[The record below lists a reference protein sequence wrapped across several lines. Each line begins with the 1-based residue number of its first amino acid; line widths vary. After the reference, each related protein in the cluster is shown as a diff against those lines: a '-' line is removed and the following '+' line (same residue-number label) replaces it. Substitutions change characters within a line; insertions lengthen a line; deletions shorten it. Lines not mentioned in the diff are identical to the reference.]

1 MFVVPNAASPSASF
15 LSGGIFFN
23 GAGGEMGGINNFN
36 EIVGRVDVQ
45 THREYDGKQ
54 RRQRAFIY
62 PYKPTELARGDIF
75 QNKAWLFDDLTN
87 DGKVSGT
94 TDNNNQYRIYDASDI
109 NDAGVISGTATKC
122 SGGYDS
128 TAHDSYCGNGNTDE
142 TIVAVK
148 LVPIAGSTSASIET
162 RGYENNTTERQ
173 GGSFGFGALT
183 LLGLFGFMRK
193 RIK

>member
-1 MFVVPNAASPSASF
+1 MAADF
-15 LSGGIFFN
+15 
-23 GAGGEMGGINNFN
+23 
-36 EIVGRVDVQ
+36 
-45 THREYDGKQ
+45 
-54 RRQRAFIY
+54 
-62 PYKPTELARGDIF
+62 
-75 QNKAWLFDDLTN
+75 
-87 DGKVSGT
+87 GT

-109 NDAGVISGTATKC
+109 NDAGVISATATKC

-128 TAHDSYCGNGNTDE
+128 TAHDSYCGDGNADE

-148 LVPIAGSTSASIET
+148 LVPIAGSTSGDIKT